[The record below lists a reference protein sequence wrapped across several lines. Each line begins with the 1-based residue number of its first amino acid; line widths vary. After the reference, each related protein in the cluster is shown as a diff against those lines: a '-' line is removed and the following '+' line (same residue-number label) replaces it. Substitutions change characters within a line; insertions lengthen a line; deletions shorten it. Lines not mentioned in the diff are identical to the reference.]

1 MTADQD
7 VVEFELGGEL
17 FALDIMLAR
26 EIVEMMPIT
35 PIPGAP
41 PHIAGII
48 NLRGEI
54 TTVIGLE
61 KVIGVQATRTMAD
74 RKIIVLMSGATR
86 GKNVGFIVDDVRSV
100 IPAAG
105 VDAHMVAERDLSA
118 YSNSYVKGIIRH
130 GEESGSTLVMWL
142 DVSRILAE
150 AI

>member
-1 MTADQD
+1 MTTDQD

-35 PIPGAP
+35 PIPRAP

-61 KVIGVQATRTMAD
+61 RILGVQAARSMAD
-74 RKIIVLMSGATR
+74 RKIIVLVSEATG

-105 VDAHMVAERDLSA
+105 VDAQMMTGNGLST
-118 YSNSYVKGIIRH
+118 YSNSCVKGIIRH
-130 GEESGSTLVMWL
+130 GEESGNTLILWL
-142 DVSRILAE
+142 DVARILAE